1 MTKILIHTF
10 EVKLKLILLYL
21 LLQLALFY
29 FASNLKTVLSK
40 TQTFQSMTKTIS
52 FSLYKI

>member
-10 EVKLKLILLYL
+10 EVKLLLYL